1 MIMRVGVKLQRC
13 CLYDQLWCVT
23 LVYPVGLCFICFIN
37 LLTCAKRLGL
47 LSQVCATMP
56 STSTVSA
63 GGSKPAKCVLSVRGR
78 ECIWFLW
85 LFSISSNTWAFTCL
99 SLVQIIASGS
109 FRSMVTKVDE
119 ASRTAGWTS
128 CRPAPGNKRTCGQK
142 RVSTD
147 LTLYKIIKSSI
158 LDHYCIC
165 MLKFFF
171 KSLAPIYG
179 MGCCTV
185 RSTVCVIKFMS
196 WSGFAIVQSQSG
208 DLISWNAETHFQI
221 A

>member
-1 MIMRVGVKLQRC
+1 MLLLFGLGILWWITALFVETISWIFALSAKQIKLVLQARSA
-13 CLYDQLWCVT
+13 
-23 LVYPVGLCFICFIN
+23 
-37 LLTCAKRLGL
+37 LLPG
-47 LSQVCATMP
+47 VCATMP

-63 GGSKPAKCVLSVRGR
+63 GGSKPAKCVLS
-78 ECIWFLW
+78 
-85 LFSISSNTWAFTCL
+85 
-99 SLVQIIASGS
+99 IIASGS
-109 FRSMVTKVDE
+109 FRSMATKVDE

-196 WSGFAIVQSQSG
+196 
-208 DLISWNAETHFQI
+208 
-221 A
+221 

>member
-1 MIMRVGVKLQRC
+1 M
-13 CLYDQLWCVT
+13 
-23 LVYPVGLCFICFIN
+23 
-37 LLTCAKRLGL
+37 A
-47 LSQVCATMP
+47 
-56 STSTVSA
+56 
-63 GGSKPAKCVLSVRGR
+63 
-78 ECIWFLW
+78 
-85 LFSISSNTWAFTCL
+85 
-99 SLVQIIASGS
+99 
-109 FRSMVTKVDE
+109 TKVDE

-196 WSGFAIVQSQSG
+196 
-208 DLISWNAETHFQI
+208 
-221 A
+221 